1 MPNHPNRVST
11 PYHVKIY
18 PGTFLGKFRFEID
31 ALRVAQMWSARFE
44 CWAEVYDVRRSVKLI
59 GQYDKGVATPEFAA
73 NKEKAK

>member
-11 PYHVKIY
+11 PYHVKVHAN
-18 PGTFLGKFRFEID
+18 FLGKFRYEID
-31 ALRVAQMWSARFE
+31 AQTVAQMWSARFE
-44 CWAEVYDVRRSVKLI
+44 CWAEVYDSRRSVKLI